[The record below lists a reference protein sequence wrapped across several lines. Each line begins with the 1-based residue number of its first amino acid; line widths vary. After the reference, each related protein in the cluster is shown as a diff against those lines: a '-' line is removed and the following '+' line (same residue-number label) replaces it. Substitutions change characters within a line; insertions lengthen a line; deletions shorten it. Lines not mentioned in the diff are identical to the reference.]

1 MRKVEFKEWVLVPE
15 TTTSRAYGTWSDTYT
30 GTGLFHQWAN
40 AYEEFES
47 GPGNYTVAL
56 IEVVQSGGILWKQ
69 FCMLLK
75 QVLVYQIIRGIWICN

>member
-1 MRKVEFKEWVLVPE
+1 MTMRRVEFKEWIPIQWDELSAQN
-15 TTTSRAYGTWSDTYT
+15 TSKSLPNTNCWSDWT

-56 IEVVQSGGILWKQ
+56 IEIVQPGGGI
-69 FCMLLK
+69 MIE
-75 QVLVYQIIRGIWICN
+75 VLPSNLRFKDAP